1 MTGFGNGKIE
11 LRLPKT
17 VYAVGERIAGTL
29 VLTVHR
35 PVNARG
41 LYVVLSA
48 EQSYREQIIYRNG
61 TGTRTVSRRLF
72 CLQQRLD
79 RDRHY
84 QKTAGT
90 TEYPFSLN
98 LPPVGIGGQGSA
110 GPLDS
115 RSIRFGDQRIDLM
128 QAPVGPVRW
137 ILEGCLDIPHALD
150 MFTQTAIQV
159 GYSCMPSE
167 EEDPADY
174 GSGQAGTAYFQRYPQ
189 VPDPQYCAADQSK
202 VLELQQDHPA
212 F

>member
-1 MTGFGNGKIE
+1 MTGLGNGKIE
-11 LRLPKT
+11 LKLPKT
-17 VYAVGERIAGTL
+17 VYSVGERIAGTIL
-29 VLTVHR
+29 LTISR
-35 PVNARG
+35 PVHARG

-48 EQSYREQIIYRNG
+48 EQSFREQIIYRNG
-61 TGTRTVSRRLF
+61 TGARTVSRRIF
-72 CLQQRLD
+72 CFQQRLD

-90 TEYPFSLN
+90 VEYPFALT

-115 RSIRFGDQRIDLM
+115 RSIRFGDQQVDLR

-159 GYSCMPSE
+159 GYASMPLR
-167 EEDPADY
+167 EEDPAEY
-174 GSGQAGTAYFQRYPQ
+174 GTCPAGTAYFQRYPQ
-189 VPDPQYCAADQSK
+189 GTDPQYCAADQREA
-202 VLELQQDHPA
+202 LELQQDDPA